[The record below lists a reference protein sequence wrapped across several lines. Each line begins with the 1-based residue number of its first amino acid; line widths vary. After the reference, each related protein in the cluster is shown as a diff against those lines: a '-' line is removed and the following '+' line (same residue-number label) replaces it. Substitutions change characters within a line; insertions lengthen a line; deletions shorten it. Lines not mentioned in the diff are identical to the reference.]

1 MQFKEKSKLALSS
14 KIRRLTTA
22 QELKHPYIT
31 ILTLVYSNMSKVH
44 PPVRFSSV
52 YEEFRVNHPTHLNVL
67 MLEGISR
74 TVMV

>member
-14 KIRRLTTA
+14 KIRRPTTA

-31 ILTLVYSNMSKVH
+31 ILTLVYSNMS

-67 MLEGISR
+67 MLEGIRR